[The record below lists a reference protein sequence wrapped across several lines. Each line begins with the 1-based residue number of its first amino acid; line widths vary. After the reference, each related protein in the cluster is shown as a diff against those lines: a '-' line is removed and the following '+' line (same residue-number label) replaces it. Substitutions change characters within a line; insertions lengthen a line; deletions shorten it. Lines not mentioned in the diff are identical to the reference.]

1 MLQLTIRLR
10 HGEAGSCFTNTDVR
24 EGAKVWR
31 CLSLHRIKTASL
43 CSPTSGVHS
52 ESFSYKGV
60 LWGVLFLSRGSVSK
74 PGWPV
79 CCEPLLACRKGASA
93 WQGTCGGH

>member
-31 CLSLHRIKTASL
+31 CRRLSLHRTKTASL
-43 CSPTSGVHS
+43 CSPISGVHS

-60 LWGVLFLSRGSVSK
+60 
-74 PGWPV
+74 
-79 CCEPLLACRKGASA
+79 PL
-93 WQGTCGGH
+93 GGPFPI